1 MKSENKTSNDRLK
14 KAKIREEKGRRIEER
29 RTLNGQ
35 FKPIP
40 KEDAKKIIKA
50 MVDTFPELDLQTPP
64 EQINKAP
71 ESAMQEKEPFI
82 TQDIEVVQETAPKP
96 DPNFIPRIPRSPN
109 GDPFD
114 NMYKRQRKT

>member
-1 MKSENKTSNDRLK
+1 MASEKLK

-40 KEDAKKIIKA
+40 KEDAKKIVKA
-50 MVDTFPELDLQTPP
+50 LVDTFPELDLQAP
-64 EQINKAP
+64 IDVAP
-71 ESAMQEKEPFI
+71 ETAMQVKEPFI
-82 TQDIEVVQETAPKP
+82 TQDIEIVQETAPKP
-96 DPNFIPRIPRSPN
+96 DPNFIPRIPN
-109 GDPFD
+109 GDPVD

>member
-1 MKSENKTSNDRLK
+1 MSNEKLK
-14 KAKIREEKGRRIEER
+14 KARIREEKGRRIEER

-40 KEDAKKIIKA
+40 KEDAKKIVKA
-50 MVDTFPELDLQTPP
+50 LVDSLDGLEEEYKKLDLQTPP
-64 EQINKAP
+64 EQIEKAP

-82 TQDIEVVQETAPKP
+82 TQDIEVVRETAPKP
-96 DPNFIPRIPRSPN
+96 DPNFIPRSPN

-114 NMYKRQRKT
+114 NLYRKQQKSK